1 MNKFILK
8 NKTALIVGIVI
19 FVVALLFFSIA
30 FPYMK
35 AEYLTMKYGKQF
47 NELYSLNGWIDEI
60 EFFKV
65 IDYSENEAKVYY
77 VEKDRLTT
85 NYFYFYRE
93 NELSEWK
100 LKTWHVI
107 YAQYGS
113 ADDIAWPYYFQE
125 WFI

>member
-30 FPYMK
+30 FPYIK
-35 AEYLTMKYGKQF
+35 AEYLTIKYGKQF

-85 NYFYFYRE
+85 NYFYFYAA
-93 NELSEWK
+93 S
-100 LKTWHVI
+100 
-107 YAQYGS
+107 
-113 ADDIAWPYYFQE
+113 
-125 WFI
+125 